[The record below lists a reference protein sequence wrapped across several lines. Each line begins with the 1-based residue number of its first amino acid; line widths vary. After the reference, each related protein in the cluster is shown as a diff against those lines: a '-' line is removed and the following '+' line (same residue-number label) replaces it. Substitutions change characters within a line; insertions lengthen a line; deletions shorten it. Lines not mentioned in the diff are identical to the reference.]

1 MSETS
6 SAYLLQLETPA
17 NTWKSRWR
25 EALPLGNG
33 TVGAS
38 VYGMVWKETIMLN
51 HTDLW
56 WKGSAPDLVDV
67 SDVLPQIRA
76 DLAADEPFAADARM
90 ADAFAAR
97 GYQPKMHTPLPV
109 CDLQIEMPTVHPFKH
124 YTRQLDMAKG
134 EVSVAWQDGDLHF
147 ARNAFVSRADD
158 LFACQMTE
166 ANGKPFSVS
175 LALAVHDIAD
185 LPPEV
190 SDVQAYLP
198 QNPQHLGDG
207 DCFAYTAQNEDGTD
221 FGAVARVLHK
231 GGVLTHTPAGVQ
243 VSDAT
248 EVVVYLKIFVKAQRA
263 QAIAGARGQLSAFAL
278 PYAAAL
284 QRHAALHAPLLQSA
298 TLSLSAEG
306 AAQGG
311 EATTNERLL
320 LDAYQGEASLPLL
333 EKLWNYGR
341 YLLIAASREGGN
353 PCHLYGLWCGDY
365 EGMWTFNMVNE
376 NLQMMYWQALTGN
389 MPQLLLAVFD
399 YIERLLPDFK
409 ENAQKLYGCR
419 GIYVPAPTTPVTG
432 LLQLPYPHILYWT
445 GGAGWVGQHYY
456 DYYRFTGDKAFLQQR
471 AIPYLKEVA
480 LFYEDFFTLDQ
491 NGYYQSAPSNSPENM
506 PGNYW
511 QYKVEHDIE
520 MKTTM
525 NATMD
530 FAIAKETLV
539 NLIEGCTL
547 CGIEA
552 ESIAHWQGMLAKIPP
567 YQINADGALQ
577 EWLHPFYTDNYHH
590 RHQSHL
596 YPFFPGNEIH
606 KGDGALYDA
615 CVTAV
620 KKRLSV
626 GINQQTGW
634 SLAHMANNYARMGES
649 ELALDCLD
657 MICRACMLNNFMT
670 VHNDWRTMGI
680 GLQMPPAPIQ
690 LDANM
695 GLSAAINEML
705 VQSYHH
711 KILLLPALP
720 ARFAVGNVTGLR
732 TAQGVL
738 VAIEWNQ
745 HTGAVSCQL
754 TNGHTAQ
761 SVTVVLP
768 SFCNASCNAVEFV
781 LAPNQTVTYP
791 HCT

>member
-1 MSETS
+1 MNDTPQG
-6 SAYLLQLETPA
+6 YLLQLETPA
-17 NTWKSRWR
+17 STWRSRWR

-33 TVGAS
+33 LVGAS

-56 WKGSAPDLVDV
+56 WKGSTPALVDV

-76 DLAADEPFAADARM
+76 DLAADEPFKADARM
-90 ADAFAAR
+90 TDAFAAR

-109 CDLQIEMPTVHPFKH
+109 CDLQIEMPTAHPFKR
-124 YTRQLDMAKG
+124 YRRQLDMAKG
-134 EVSVAWQDGDLHF
+134 EVSVSWQDGDLHL
-147 ARNAFVSRADD
+147 ARNTFVSRADD
-158 LFACQMTE
+158 LVACQIAE
-166 ANGKPFSVS
+166 ANGKPFSVTLS
-175 LALAVHDIAD
+175 LAVHDPAD

-190 SDVQAYLP
+190 SDVAAYLP
-198 QNPQHLGDG
+198 QHAESISDG
-207 DCFAYTAQNEDGTD
+207 AYFCYTAQNEDGTD
-221 FGAVARVLHK
+221 FGAVARVIHT
-231 GGVLTHTPAGVQ
+231 GGTLTHTPDGIRIT
-243 VSDAT
+243 DAR

-263 QAIAGARGQLSAFAL
+263 QAIATAKSQLANFAL
-278 PYAAAL
+278 PYAEAL
-284 QRHAALHAPLLQSA
+284 ARHAALHTPLLQSA
-298 TLSLSAEG
+298 TLDLAAG
-306 AAQGG
+306 AY
-311 EATTNERLL
+311 ATSNERLL
-320 LDAYQGEASLPLL
+320 LDAYQGEASLELL

-376 NLQMMYWQALTGN
+376 NLQMIYWQALTGN

-399 YIERLLPDFK
+399 YMEQRMGDFR
-409 ENAQKLYGCR
+409 ENAKKLYGCR

-471 AIPYLKEVA
+471 ALPYLKEVA
-480 LFYEDFFTLDQ
+480 LFYEDFFFVGED
-491 NGYYQSAPSNSPENM
+491 GYFVSAPSNSPENM

-511 QYKVEHDIE
+511 RYKVESDIE

-530 FAIAKETLV
+530 FAIAKETLS

-547 CGIEA
+547 CGVEQENIPR
-552 ESIAHWQGMLAKIPP
+552 WQAMLGKIPP
-567 YQINADGALQ
+567 YQINEDGALQ
-577 EWLHPFYTDNYHH
+577 EWLHPFYQDNYHH

-596 YPFFPGNEIH
+596 YPFFPGSEIH
-606 KGDGALYDA
+606 PADDPVLYAA

-670 VHNDWRTMGI
+670 LHNDWRTMGV
-680 GLQMPPAPIQ
+680 GLEMPPAPIQ

-695 GLSAAINEML
+695 GLAAAINEML
-705 VQSYHH
+705 VQSYQG

-720 ARFAVGNVTGLR
+720 ARFAKGSVSNLLTRGGVQVSVAWNTQTGS
-732 TAQGVL
+732 V
-738 VAIEWNQ
+738 N
-745 HTGAVSCQL
+745 CQL
-754 TNGHTAQ
+754 KNGANAQ
-761 SVTVVLP
+761 RVRVMLP
-768 SFCNASCNAVEFV
+768 AFCKADCDEVEFS
-781 LAPNQTVTYP
+781 LAPNQTVEYQT
-791 HCT
+791 

>member
-1 MSETS
+1 MPHT
-6 SAYLLQLETPA
+6 ADKYTLQMEYPA

-33 TVGAS
+33 MVGAS

-56 WKGSAPDLVDV
+56 WKGNTPDLIDV

-76 DLAADEPFAADARM
+76 DLQNDEPFKADARM

-97 GYQPKMHTPLPV
+97 GYAPKMPTPLPV

-124 YTRQLDMAKG
+124 YARQLDMAKG
-134 EVSVAWQDGDLHF
+134 EVRVSWADGAQQF
-147 ARNAFVSRADD
+147 TRSTFVSRADE
-158 LFACQMTE
+158 FVACRITE
-166 ANGKPFSVS
+166 AGGRPFTAAFSF
-175 LALAVHDIAD
+175 APHDTAD

-190 SDVQAYLP
+190 TDVEAYLP
-198 QNPQHLGDG
+198 QNAEILREDNYF
-207 DCFAYTAQNEDGTD
+207 CYTAQNEDGTD
-221 FGAVARVLHK
+221 FGAVARVLQT
-231 GGVLTHTPAGVQ
+231 GGILTHTQEGITVT
-243 VSDAT
+243 DAT
-248 EVVVYLKIFVKAQRA
+248 EVVVYVKLFVKAQRL
-263 QAIAGARGQLSAFAL
+263 QAIATAKKELAAIYL
-278 PYAAAL
+278 PYAEYLA
-284 QRHAALHAPLLQSA
+284 RHVALHEPLLKA
-298 TLSLSAEG
+298 TTLSLG
-306 AAQGG
+306 TGG
-311 EATTNERLL
+311 DCTTSNECLL
-320 LDAYQGEASLPLL
+320 LDAYKGEASLELM
-333 EKLWNYGR
+333 EKMWLYGR

-399 YIERLLPDFK
+399 YIERLMDDFR
-409 ENAQKLYGCR
+409 ENAKKLYGCR

-456 DYYRFTGDKAFLQQR
+456 DYYLFTQDKTFLQQR

-480 LFYEDFFTLDQ
+480 LFYEDFFFVGED
-491 NGYYQSAPSNSPENM
+491 GYYVSSPSNSPENM

-511 QYKVEHDIE
+511 HYKVESDIE
-520 MKTTM
+520 MKTAM

-530 FAIAKETLV
+530 FAIAKETLT
-539 NLIEGCTL
+539 NLIEGCTI
-547 CGIEA
+547 CGIEG
-552 ESIAHWQGMLAKIPP
+552 EQIAHWQAMLAKIPP
-567 YQINADGALQ
+567 YEINEDGALK
-577 EWLHPFYTDNYHH
+577 EWLHPYYLDNYHH

-606 KGDGALYDA
+606 KTDDPALYEA

-634 SLAHMANNYARMGES
+634 SLAHMANNYARMEES
-649 ELALDCLD
+649 ELAIDCLD
-657 MICRACMLNNFMT
+657 MICRACVLSNLMT
-670 VHNDWRTMGI
+670 LHNDWRTMGV
-680 GLQMPPAPIQ
+680 GMEMPTAPIQ

-695 GLSAAINEML
+695 GFSAAINEML
-705 VQSYHH
+705 VQSYQD

-720 ARFAVGNVTGLR
+720 KRFATGNVEGLLTR
-732 TAQGVL
+732 VGVR
-738 VAIEWNQ
+738 VSIEWNQ
-745 HTGAVSCQL
+745 ATGKVRCTL
-754 TNGHTAQ
+754 NNGKQ
-761 SVTVVLP
+761 MQRVTVVLP
-768 SFCNASCNAVEFV
+768 ACCNASCDEIEFI
-781 LAPNQTVTYP
+781 LMPEQEQTW
-791 HCT
+791 CN